1 MFKAKDEITF
11 NIFKHNLV
19 PKHIILTKSEAEEIL
34 KKYKIKPFQ
43 LPKIKETDPA
53 VMMLG
58 AKQGDILKIKRAS
71 PTAGDA
77 EYYRYVVEE
86 K

>member
-1 MFKAKDEITF
+1 LFKAKDEITF
-11 NIFKHNLV
+11 NVFKHNLV

-71 PTAGDA
+71 PTAGDV
-77 EYYRYVVEE
+77 EYYRHVVEE